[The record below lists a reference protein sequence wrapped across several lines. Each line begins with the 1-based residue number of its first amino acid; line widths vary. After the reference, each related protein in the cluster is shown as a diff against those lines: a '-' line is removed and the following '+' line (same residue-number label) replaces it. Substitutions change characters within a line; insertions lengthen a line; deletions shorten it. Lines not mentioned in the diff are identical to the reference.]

1 MITAEKF
8 IKSIIILNNMRLKDS
23 ALVLLL
29 VMSVGVAGVT
39 GCGHKKRHNSYS
51 QVPTNPQEYQ
61 RSMDIKRHNKNQE
74 RKGRWAG
81 QYKSGKPI
89 HKIPTRT
96 YNGYRS
102 FRRGMKRGF

>member
-1 MITAEKF
+1 
-8 IKSIIILNNMRLKDS
+8 MRLRNS

-29 VMSVGVAGVT
+29 VMSIGAAGCV
-39 GCGHKKRHNSYS
+39 KSEKRNPYS

-61 RSMDIKRHNKNQE
+61 RFIDTKRHYDNQT
-74 RKGRWAG
+74 RKGKWAG

-89 HKIPTRT
+89 RRIPTES

-102 FRRGMKRGF
+102 LKRGIKRGY

>member
-1 MITAEKF
+1 M
-8 IKSIIILNNMRLKDS
+8 LNNMRLKDS

-29 VMSVGVAGVT
+29 VMSIGVA